1 MVPAG
6 NRVGGRRRTGPE
18 HISVDIVPNER
29 NRISA
34 SSWDLFVL
42 RDDDYQVPR
51 SSCIR
56 SMLPPGEVSFRAR
69 AVSTMESR
77 PVSLL
82 LNLPL

>member
-29 NRISA
+29 NRIST

-42 RDDDYQVPR
+42 RDDDYQVQR
-51 SSCIR
+51 SS
-56 SMLPPGEVSFRAR
+56 
-69 AVSTMESR
+69 
-77 PVSLL
+77 
-82 LNLPL
+82 